1 MAEAG
6 MAAYGTAIGV
16 AIAVAVAC
24 FALRGK
30 GHPEP
35 ID

>member
-6 MAAYGTAIGV
+6 IAAYGTAIGV
-16 AIAVAVAC
+16 AITLAIVLFVI
-24 FALRGK
+24 RGK

-35 ID
+35 LE